1 MAKFFINRPIFAWV
15 IAIVIM
21 LAGGLAVTQ
30 LPVEQYPEI
39 APPSVQINASYPGAT
54 AATLEESVTQVIEQ
68 NMNGID
74 NLKYFA
80 STSDSAGNASI
91 TLTFEAGTD
100 ADIAQVQVQNKLQ
113 LALPLLPQAVQDQG
127 LVVAKS
133 NNSFL
138 LVAALTSNNP
148 QITQI
153 DLGDYVASNLQDPIA
168 RTPGV
173 GNVRLFGAPYAMRI
187 WLDPDRLVRYNMT
200 TLDVVMALR
209 EQNNQVAAGQIG
221 GTPAVE
227 NQRLTASIIAQT
239 RLETV
244 EQFENVLLRVNS
256 DGSKV
261 TVGDVA
267 EVELGGQDYGV
278 IARYNRQAASGLA
291 VNLATGANALDT
303 AAAVKEKLNELKQ
316 FFPEGV
322 ELVIPYDTTPFV
334 EISIQEVVKIL
345 FEAVVLVFILMFIFL
360 QNLRAT
366 IIPSL
371 AIPVVLL
378 GTFGIMSALGFSINT
393 LTMFGLV
400 LAIGLLV
407 DDAIVVVENVERLM
421 SEEQLNPR
429 QATIKSMGQI
439 TGALVAI
446 GLVMAAVFVP
456 MAFFGGSTG
465 AVYRQFSITII
476 SAMSLSVL
484 VAIIFTPSLC
494 ATILKPLDHTHEA
507 KGILGWFNRKL
518 DSATKKY
525 TNSVQSIIKRSMRFL
540 LVYLGLVVVLGFLF
554 ARMPSS
560 FIPNEDRGVF
570 LTQMQLPSG
579 ATQEQSRQTM
589 AKIEDYYLDQAA
601 GIRSVFTV
609 VGFSFSGQGQ
619 NSGLAFVRLTDW
631 DERTTPELQIDAII
645 GQAFGF
651 FSQIREAMVFAFNL
665 PSIPELGTASG
676 FNLYLQDRGGLGHE
690 GLLEARNQLLG
701 MAAQE
706 ESLTGVRPN
715 GLEDTAQ
722 LRIDVD
728 YEKAKALGISISDI
742 NSTLSNAFGI
752 TYVNDFV
759 DRGRVKRVY
768 LQGVP
773 EARMTPDDIGKWYVR
788 NSNGEMVSF
797 ASFSTTEWDFGPQR
811 LERYN
816 GVPAMNIQGEAAP
829 GFSSGDAML
838 KMEELIGKLPTG
850 IGYEWTGISL
860 EERTSGDQAPLLYA
874 LSLLIVFLCLA
885 ALYESWS
892 IPFSVMLVVPLGILG
907 AVIAAT
913 MRGLENDVYFQVGLL
928 TTVGVS
934 ARNAILIVEFAKDLQ
949 AQGKELLQA
958 TLEAVRLRL
967 RPILMTSLA
976 FTFGVLPLALST
988 GAGAV
993 SRQAIGTGVIGG
1005 MLGGTILAIF
1015 FVPLLF
1021 YVVRRTFPPKPAYDD
1036 E

>member
-1 MAKFFINRPIFAWV
+1 MAKFFIDRPIFAWV

-39 APPSVQINASYPGAT
+39 APPSVQINARYPGAT

-74 NLKYFA
+74 NLKYFS

-113 LALPLLPQAVQDQG
+113 LALPLLPQEVQNQG

-138 LVAALTSNNP
+138 LVAALVSSNP
-148 QITQI
+148 DITQI
-153 DLGDYVASNLQDPIA
+153 DLGDYIASNMQDPIS
-168 RTPGV
+168 RTAGV

-187 WLDPDRLVRYNMT
+187 WLDPSKLVRYNMT

-244 EQFENVLLRVNS
+244 EQFEEVLLRVNS

-267 EVELGGQDYGV
+267 EVELGGQDYGT

-303 AAAVKEKLNELKQ
+303 AEAVKAKLAELEQ

-334 EISIQEVVKIL
+334 EISIKEVVKIL

-421 SEEQLNPR
+421 SEEKLTPR
-429 QATIKSMGQI
+429 QATIKSMQQI

-494 ATILKPLDHTHEA
+494 ATILKPLNHDHEA
-507 KGILGWFNRKL
+507 KGILGWFNRNL
-518 DSATKKY
+518 DRATKKY
-525 TNSVQSIIKRSMRFL
+525 TNSVQSIIKRSARF
-540 LVYLGLVVVLGFLF
+540 VVIYLGLIVVLGFLF
-554 ARMPSS
+554 TRMPSS

-579 ATQEQSRQTM
+579 ATQEQSRETM
-589 AKIEDYYLDQAA
+589 AKIEDYYLDQAE

-631 DERTTPELQIDAII
+631 SERTSPELQIEAII
-645 GQAFGF
+645 GRAFGYF
-651 FSQIREAMVFAFNL
+651 MQIREAMVFAFNL

-676 FNLYLQDRGGLGHE
+676 FNLYIQDRGGLGHE
-690 GLLEARNQLLG
+690 RLLQARNQLLG

-706 ESLTGVRPN
+706 PMLAGVRPN
-715 GLEDTAQ
+715 GLEDTSQ

-728 YEKAKALGISISDI
+728 YEKAKALGLSISDI
-742 NSTLSNAFGI
+742 NATLSNAFGT

-759 DRGRVKRVY
+759 DRGRVKKVY
-768 LQGVP
+768 LQGIA
-773 EARMTPDDIGKWYVR
+773 EARMTPTDIGKWYVR
-788 NSNGEMVSF
+788 NANGEMVSF
-797 ASFSTTEWDFGPQR
+797 SSFSTTHWDFGPQR

-829 GFSSGDAML
+829 GYSSGDAML
-838 KMEELIGKLPTG
+838 KMEELIAQLPPG
-850 IGYEWTGISL
+850 IGFEWTGISL

-1021 YVVRRTFPPKPAYDD
+1021 YIVRRTFPPKPPYED
-1036 E
+1036 

>member
-1 MAKFFINRPIFAWV
+1 MAKFFIDRPIFAWV

-30 LPVEQYPEI
+30 LPIEQYPEI

-74 NLKYFA
+74 NLKYFS

-138 LVAALTSNNP
+138 LVAALISDNP
-148 QITQI
+148 DIDQI
-153 DLGDYVASNLQDPIA
+153 DLGDYIASNMQDPIS
-168 RTPGV
+168 RTKGV

-187 WLDPDRLVRYNMT
+187 WLDPDKLVRYNMST
-200 TLDVVMALR
+200 TDVVLALR

-244 EQFENVLLRVNS
+244 QQFNDILLRVNP

-261 TVGDVA
+261 TVADVA
-267 EVELGGQDYGV
+267 EVELGGQSYGTV
-278 IARYNRQAASGLA
+278 ARYNRQPASGLA

-303 AAAVKEKLNELKQ
+303 AEAVKAKLAELQQ

-322 ELVIPYDTTPFV
+322 EMVIPYDTTPFV

-345 FEAVVLVFILMFIFL
+345 FEAVILVFILMFIFL

-378 GTFGIMSALGFSINT
+378 GTFGIMSVLGFSINT

-421 SEEQLNPR
+421 SEEKLSPR
-429 QATIKSMGQI
+429 QATIKSMQQI

-494 ATILKPLDHTHEA
+494 ATILKPLDHNHEP
-507 KGILGWFNRKL
+507 KGLLGWFNRIL
-518 DSATKKY
+518 ERATNKY
-525 TNSVQSIIKRSMRFL
+525 TNSVQSIIKRSVRF
-540 LVYLGLVVVLGFLF
+540 VVIYLALVVVVGFLF
-554 ARMPSS
+554 TRMPSS

-579 ATQEQSRQTM
+579 ATQEQSRETM
-589 AKIEDYYLDQAA
+589 TKIEDYLLDQAE
-601 GIRSVFTV
+601 GVRSVFSV

-631 DERTTPELQIDAII
+631 DERTSPELQIDAII
-645 GQAFGF
+645 GSAFGY
-651 FSQIREAMVFAFNL
+651 FSQIREAMIFAFNL

-690 GLLEARNQLLG
+690 SLLEARNQLLG

-706 ESLTGVRPN
+706 PMLAGVRPN
-715 GLEDTAQ
+715 GLEDTSQ
-722 LRIDVD
+722 LRINVD
-728 YEKAKALGISISDI
+728 YEKAKALGLSISDI
-742 NSTLSNAFGI
+742 NATLSNAFGT

-759 DRGRVKRVY
+759 DRGRVKKVY
-768 LQGVP
+768 MQGVP

-788 NSNGEMVSF
+788 NASGDMVSF
-797 ASFSTTEWDFGPQR
+797 ASFADTEWDFGPQR

-829 GFSSGDAML
+829 GYSSGDAML
-838 KMEELIGKLPTG
+838 KMEQLIGQLPTG

-892 IPFSVMLVVPLGILG
+892 IPFAVMLVVPLGILG

-913 MRGLENDVYFQVGLL
+913 LRGLENDVYFQVGLL

-1021 YVVRRTFPPKPAYDD
+1021 YIVRRNFPPKPPYED
-1036 E
+1036 

>member
-1 MAKFFINRPIFAWV
+1 MAKFFIDRPIFAWV

-39 APPSVQINASYPGAT
+39 APPSVQINARYPGAT

-74 NLKYFA
+74 NLKYFS

-113 LALPLLPQAVQDQG
+113 LALPLLPQEVQNQG

-138 LVAALTSNNP
+138 LVAALVSSNP
-148 QITQI
+148 DITQI
-153 DLGDYVASNLQDPIA
+153 DLGDYIASNMQDPIS
-168 RTPGV
+168 RTAGV

-187 WLDPDRLVRYNMT
+187 WLDPSKLVRYNMT

-244 EQFENVLLRVNS
+244 EQFEEVLLRVNS

-267 EVELGGQDYGV
+267 EVELGGQDYGT

-303 AAAVKEKLNELKQ
+303 AEAVKAKLAELEQ

-334 EISIQEVVKIL
+334 EISIKEVVKIL

-421 SEEQLNPR
+421 SEEKLTPR
-429 QATIKSMGQI
+429 QATIKSMQQI

-494 ATILKPLDHTHEA
+494 ATILKPLNHDHEA
-507 KGILGWFNRKL
+507 KGILGWFNRNL
-518 DSATKKY
+518 DRATKKY
-525 TNSVQSIIKRSMRFL
+525 TNSVQSIIKRSARF
-540 LVYLGLVVVLGFLF
+540 VVIYLGLIVVLGFLF
-554 ARMPSS
+554 TRMPSS

-579 ATQEQSRQTM
+579 ATQEQSRETM
-589 AKIEDYYLDQAA
+589 AKIEDYYLDQAE

-631 DERTTPELQIDAII
+631 SERTSPELQIEAII
-645 GQAFGF
+645 GRAFGYF
-651 FSQIREAMVFAFNL
+651 MQIREAMVFAFNL

-676 FNLYLQDRGGLGHE
+676 FNLYIQDRGGLGHE
-690 GLLEARNQLLG
+690 RLLQARNQLLG

-706 ESLTGVRPN
+706 PMLAGVRPN
-715 GLEDTAQ
+715 GLEDTSQ

-728 YEKAKALGISISDI
+728 YEKAKALGLSISDI
-742 NSTLSNAFGI
+742 NATLSNAFGT

-759 DRGRVKRVY
+759 DRGRVKKVY
-768 LQGVP
+768 LQGIA
-773 EARMTPDDIGKWYVR
+773 EARMTPADIGKWYVR
-788 NSNGEMVSF
+788 NANGEMVSF
-797 ASFSTTEWDFGPQR
+797 SSFSTTHWDFGPQR

-829 GFSSGDAML
+829 GYSSGDAML
-838 KMEELIGKLPTG
+838 KMEELIAQLPPG
-850 IGYEWTGISL
+850 IGFEWTGISL

-1021 YVVRRTFPPKPAYDD
+1021 YIVRRTFPPKPPYED
-1036 E
+1036 

>member
-74 NLKYFA
+74 NLKYFT

-133 NNSFL
+133 NSSFL

-148 QITQI
+148 QISQI
-153 DLGDYVASNLQDPIA
+153 DLGDYIASNLQDPIA
-168 RTPGV
+168 RTAGV

-187 WLDPDRLVRYNMT
+187 WLDPDRLVRYNMS

-244 EQFENVLLRVNS
+244 EQFKNVLLRVNN

-267 EVELGGQDYGV
+267 QVELGGQDYGV
-278 IARYNRQAASGLA
+278 IARYNRQPATGLA

-303 AAAVKEKLNELKQ
+303 AAAVKAKLNELKQ

-421 SEEQLNPR
+421 SEEKLSPR

-525 TNSVQSIIKRSMRFL
+525 TNSVQSIIKRSVRFL

-601 GIRSVFTV
+601 GVRSVFSV

-645 GQAFGF
+645 GQAFGY

-690 GLLEARNQLLG
+690 GLLAARNQLLG

-706 ESLTGVRPN
+706 PSLTGVRPN

-728 YEKAKALGISISDI
+728 YEKAKALGLSISDI
-742 NSTLSNAFGI
+742 NATLSNAFGT

-768 LQGVP
+768 LQGIP
-773 EARMTPDDIGKWYVR
+773 QARMTPEDIGKWYVR

-797 ASFSTTEWDFGPQR
+797 ASFSSTQWDFGPQR

-829 GFSSGDAML
+829 GYSSGDAML
-838 KMEELIGKLPTG
+838 KMEALIGKLPTG

-1021 YVVRRTFPPKPAYDD
+1021 YIVRRTFPPKAAYDD

>member
-1 MAKFFINRPIFAWV
+1 MAKFFIDRPIFAWV

-74 NLKYFA
+74 NLKYFS

-113 LALPLLPQAVQDQG
+113 LALPLLPQEVQNQG

-138 LVAALTSNNP
+138 LVAALISSNP
-148 QITQI
+148 EITQI
-153 DLGDYVASNLQDPIA
+153 DLGDYIASNMQDPIS

-187 WLDPDRLVRYNMT
+187 WLDPNKLVRYNMT

-244 EQFENVLLRVNS
+244 EQFEQVLLRVNG

-278 IARYNRQAASGLA
+278 IARYNRQPASGLA

-303 AAAVKEKLNELKQ
+303 AEAVKARLAELEQ

-334 EISIQEVVKIL
+334 EISIKEVVKIL

-378 GTFGIMSALGFSINT
+378 GTFGIMSVLGFSINT

-421 SEEQLNPR
+421 SEEKLTPR
-429 QATIKSMGQI
+429 QATIKSMQQI

-494 ATILKPLDHTHEA
+494 ATILKPLNHDHEA
-507 KGILGWFNRKL
+507 KGILGWFNRML
-518 DSATKKY
+518 ERATKKY
-525 TNSVQSIIKRSMRFL
+525 TSSVQSIIKRSTRFVL
-540 LVYLGLVVVLGFLF
+540 IYLGLIVVLGFLF
-554 ARMPSS
+554 TRMPSS

-570 LTQMQLPSG
+570 LTQMQLPAGS
-579 ATQEQSRQTM
+579 TQEQSRETM
-589 AKIEDYYLDQAA
+589 AKIEDYYLEQAQ
-601 GIRSVFTV
+601 GIRSVFSV

-631 DERTTPELQIDAII
+631 SERTSPELQIDAII
-645 GQAFGF
+645 GQAFGYF
-651 FSQIREAMVFAFNL
+651 MQIREAMVFAFNL

-676 FNLYLQDRGGLGHE
+676 FNLYIQDRGGLGHE

-706 ESLTGVRPN
+706 PMLTGVRPN

-728 YEKAKALGISISDI
+728 YEKAKALGLGISDI
-742 NSTLSNAFGI
+742 NSTLSNAFGT

-759 DRGRVKRVY
+759 DRGRVKKVY
-768 LQGVP
+768 LQGIP
-773 EARMTPDDIGKWYVR
+773 EARMTPADIGKWYVR
-788 NSNGEMVSF
+788 NANGEMVSF
-797 ASFSTTEWDFGPQR
+797 SSFSTTRWDFGPQR

-829 GFSSGDAML
+829 GYSSGDAML
-838 KMEELIGKLPTG
+838 KMEELIAQLPPG
-850 IGYEWTGISL
+850 IGFEWTGISL

-949 AQGKELLQA
+949 AQGKELLEA

-1021 YVVRRTFPPKPAYDD
+1021 YIVRRTFPPKPPYED
-1036 E
+1036 

>member
-138 LVAALTSNNP
+138 LVAALTSDNP
-148 QITQI
+148 QISQI
-153 DLGDYVASNLQDPIA
+153 DLGDYIASNLQDPIA
-168 RTPGV
+168 RTAGV
-173 GNVRLFGAPYAMRI
+173 GNVRMFGAPYAMRI
-187 WLDPDRLVRYNMT
+187 WLNPDKLVRYNMS

-244 EQFENVLLRVNS
+244 EQFEKVLLRVNN

-267 EVELGGQDYGV
+267 KVELGGQDYGV
-278 IARYNRQAASGLA
+278 IARYNRQPATGLA

-303 AAAVKEKLNELKQ
+303 AAAVKAKLNELKQ

-345 FEAVVLVFILMFIFL
+345 FEAVILVFILMFIFL

-421 SEEQLNPR
+421 SEEKLSPR

-525 TNSVQSIIKRSMRFL
+525 TNSVQSIIKRSVRFVV
-540 LVYLGLVVVLGFLF
+540 VYLGLVVVLGFLF

-601 GIRSVFTV
+601 GVRSVFSV

-645 GQAFGF
+645 GQAFGYF
-651 FSQIREAMVFAFNL
+651 AQIREAMVFAFNL

-690 GLLEARNQLLG
+690 GLLDARNQLLG

-706 ESLTGVRPN
+706 PSLTGVRPN

-728 YEKAKALGISISDI
+728 YEKAKALGLSIGDI
-742 NSTLSNAFGI
+742 NATLSNAFGT

-768 LQGVP
+768 LQGIP

-797 ASFSTTEWDFGPQR
+797 ASFATTEWDFGPQR

-829 GFSSGDAML
+829 GYSSGDAML

-1021 YVVRRTFPPKPAYDD
+1021 YIVRRTFPPKAPYDD

>member
-1 MAKFFINRPIFAWV
+1 MAKFFIDRPIFAWV

-21 LAGGLAVTQ
+21 LAGGLAITQ
-30 LPVEQYPEI
+30 LPVEQYPQI

-54 AATLEESVTQVIEQ
+54 AETLEESVTQVIEQ

-74 NLKYFA
+74 NLKYFS

-113 LALPLLPQAVQDQG
+113 LALPLLPQEVQNQG

-133 NNSFL
+133 NDSFL

-148 QITQI
+148 EITQM
-153 DLGDYVASNLQDPIA
+153 DLSDYVASNIQDPIS

-173 GNVRLFGAPYAMRI
+173 GNVRIFGAPYSMRI
-187 WLDPDRLVRYNMT
+187 WLDPERLVRYNMS

-209 EQNNQVAAGQIG
+209 EQNNQVAAGQVG

-239 RLETV
+239 RLQTV
-244 EQFENVLLRVNS
+244 EEFENILLRVAE

-261 TVGDVA
+261 TVADVA
-267 EVELGGQDYGV
+267 EVELGALDYSV
-278 IARYNRQAASGLA
+278 VARYNRQQASGLA
-291 VNLATGANALDT
+291 VNLATGANALAT
-303 AAAVKEKLNELKQ
+303 AEAVKAKLAELEQ
-316 FFPEGV
+316 FFPQGV

-334 EISIQEVVKIL
+334 EISIKEVVKIL
-345 FEAVVLVFILMFIFL
+345 FEAVILVFILMFIFL

-421 SEEQLNPR
+421 SEEKLSPR
-429 QATIKSMGQI
+429 QATIKSMTQI
-439 TGALVAI
+439 TGALIAI

-465 AVYRQFSITII
+465 AIYRQFSITII
-476 SAMSLSVL
+476 SAMSLSVM

-494 ATILKPLDHTHEA
+494 ATILKPLDHDHEA
-507 KGILGWFNRKL
+507 KGFFGWFNRNL
-518 DSATKKY
+518 ERATKKY
-525 TNSVQSIIKRSMRFL
+525 TKSVQGIIKRSVRF
-540 LVYLGLVVVLGFLF
+540 VVIYLGLIVVVGLLF

-560 FIPNEDRGVF
+560 FIPDEDRGVF

-579 ATQEQSRQTM
+579 ATQEQTQQTM
-589 AKIEDYYLDQAA
+589 TKVENYFLDQAD
-601 GIRSVFTV
+601 GVQSVFSI

-619 NSGLAFVRLTDW
+619 NSGMAFVRLDDW
-631 DERTTPELQIDAII
+631 SERTTPELQVDAVI

-651 FSQIREAMVFAFNL
+651 FSQIREAMIFAFNL

-676 FNLYLQDRGGLGHE
+676 FNLYIQDRTGLGHAA
-690 GLLEARNQLLG
+690 LLEARNQLLG

-706 ESLTGVRPN
+706 PSLTGVRPN

-722 LRIDVD
+722 LRVDVD
-728 YEKAKALGISISDI
+728 YEKAKALGLSISDI
-742 NSTLSNAFGI
+742 NATLGNAFGT

-759 DRGRVKRVY
+759 DRGRVKKVY
-768 LQGVP
+768 LQGIP
-773 EARMTPDDIGKWYVR
+773 EARMTPEDINKWYVR
-788 NSNGEMVSF
+788 NNQGEMVSF
-797 ASFSTTEWDFGPQR
+797 ASFATTAWDFGPQR

-816 GVPAMNIQGEAAP
+816 GVPAMNLQGEAAE
-829 GFSSGDAML
+829 GYSSGDAML
-838 KMEELIGKLPTG
+838 KMEELIGKLPPG
-850 IGYEWTGISL
+850 IGFEWTGISL

-1005 MLGGTILAIF
+1005 MVGGTILAIF

-1021 YVVRRTFPPKPAYDD
+1021 YIVRRAFPPKPPYED
-1036 E
+1036 

>member
-1 MAKFFINRPIFAWV
+1 MAKFFIDRPIFAWV

-21 LAGGLAVTQ
+21 LSGGLAVTQ
-30 LPVEQYPEI
+30 LPIEQYPEI

-74 NLKYFA
+74 NLQYFS

-91 TLTFEAGTD
+91 TLTFTAGTD

-113 LALPLLPQAVQDQG
+113 LALPLLPQEVQDQG

-138 LVAALTSNNP
+138 LVAALVSDNP
-148 QITQI
+148 DISQT
-153 DLGDYVASNLQDPIA
+153 DLGDYIASNMQDPIS

-187 WLDPDRLVRYNMT
+187 WLDPDRLVRYNMNT
-200 TLDVVMALR
+200 SDVVLALR

-221 GTPAVE
+221 GTPAVD

-244 EQFENVLLRVNS
+244 DQFEQVLLRVNN

-267 EVELGGQDYGV
+267 HVELGGQDYGI
-278 IARYNRQAASGLA
+278 IARYNRQAATGLA

-303 AAAVKEKLNELKQ
+303 AVAVKAKLEELKQ

-322 ELVIPYDTTPFV
+322 EMVIPYDTTPFV
-334 EISIQEVVKIL
+334 EISIKEVVKIL

-378 GTFGIMSALGFSINT
+378 GTFGVMSVLGFSINT

-421 SEEQLNPR
+421 SEEKLSPR
-429 QATIKSMGQI
+429 QATIKSMQQI

-494 ATILKPLDHTHEA
+494 ATILKPLDHDREA

-518 DSATKKY
+518 DSATQKY
-525 TNSVQSIIKRSMRFL
+525 TGSVQTIIKRSTRFI
-540 LVYLGLVVVLGFLF
+540 VIYLGLVVVVGFLF
-554 ARMPSS
+554 SRMPSS

-570 LTQMQLPSG
+570 LTQMQLPAGS
-579 ATQEQSRQTM
+579 TQEQSRETM
-589 AKIEDYYLDQAA
+589 AKIEDYYLEQAE
-601 GIRSVFTV
+601 GIRSVFSV

-631 DERTTPELQIDAII
+631 DERTTPELQIEAII
-645 GQAFGF
+645 GQAFGY

-676 FNLYLQDRGGLGHE
+676 FNLYIQDRGGLGHE

-701 MAAQE
+701 MASQE
-706 ESLTGVRPN
+706 PVLTGVRPN

-728 YEKAKALGISISDI
+728 YEKAKALGLSISDI
-742 NSTLSNAFGI
+742 NTTLSNAFGT

-759 DRGRVKRVY
+759 DRGRVKKVY

-773 EARMTPDDIGKWYVR
+773 EARMTPEDIGKWYVR
-788 NSNGEMVSF
+788 NATGEMVSF
-797 ASFSTTEWDFGPQR
+797 SSFSTTRWDFGPQR

-816 GVPAMNIQGEAAP
+816 GVPAMNLQGEASP
-829 GFSSGDAML
+829 GYSSGDAML
-838 KMEELIGKLPTG
+838 KMEELIGQLPSG

-892 IPFSVMLVVPLGILG
+892 IPFAVMLVVPLGILG

-913 MRGLENDVYFQVGLL
+913 LRGLENDVYFQVGLL

-1021 YVVRRTFPPKPAYDD
+1021 YIVRRTFPPKAPHED
-1036 E
+1036 

>member
-1 MAKFFINRPIFAWV
+1 MAKFFIDRPIFSWV
-15 IAIVIM
+15 IAIIIM

-39 APPSVQINASYPGAT
+39 APPTVQINATYPGAT
-54 AATLEESVTQVIEQ
+54 AETLEQNVTQVIEQ
-68 NMNGID
+68 NLNGID
-74 NLKYFA
+74 NLQYFS

-91 TLTFEAGTD
+91 TLTFASGTD
-100 ADIAQVQVQNKLQ
+100 PDIAQVQVQNKLQ
-113 LALPLLPQAVQDQG
+113 LVVPLLPQAVQDQG
-127 LVVAKS
+127 LVVAKA

-138 LVAALTSNNP
+138 MVIGLISSNPEVN
-148 QITQI
+148 QI
-153 DLGDYVASNLQDPIA
+153 DLGDYIASNLKDPIA

-173 GNVRLFGAPYAMRI
+173 GNVRQFGSPYAMRI
-187 WLDPDRLVRYNMT
+187 WLDPQKLTRYNLT
-200 TLDVVMALR
+200 TQDVVLALR

-221 GTPAVE
+221 GTPALE
-227 NQRLTASIIAQT
+227 GQRLTSSIIAQT
-239 RLETV
+239 RLETID
-244 EQFENVLLRVNS
+244 EFEDILLKVNQ
-256 DGSKV
+256 DGSSV
-261 TVGDVA
+261 TIADVA
-267 EVELGGQDYGV
+267 HVELGGENYATVG
-278 IARYNRQAASGLA
+278 RYNRQAASGLA
-291 VNLATGANALDT
+291 ITLATGANALDT
-303 AAAVKEKLNELKQ
+303 AAAVKETVAELEQ
-316 FFPEGV
+316 YFPEGV

-334 EISIQEVVKIL
+334 EISITEVVKIL
-345 FEAVVLVFILMFIFL
+345 FEAVVLVFLLMFLFL

-366 IIPSL
+366 VIPAL

-378 GTFGIMSALGFSINT
+378 GTFGIMSVFGFSINT

-421 SEEQLNPR
+421 SEEGLSPR
-429 QATIKSMGQI
+429 QATIKSMTQI

-476 SAMSLSVL
+476 SAMALSVL
-484 VAIIFTPSLC
+484 VAIIFSPALC
-494 ATILKPLDHTHEA
+494 ATILKPIDHNA
-507 KGILGWFNRKL
+507 PKKGPLGAFNRGL
-518 DSATKKY
+518 NRLTARY
-525 TNSVQSIIKRSMRFL
+525 TDSVQSIIKRSVRFVL
-540 LVYLGLVVVLGFLF
+540 IYLGLVVVLGFLF

-570 LTQMQLPSG
+570 LTQMQLPAG
-579 ATQEQSRQTM
+579 ATQEQSLETM
-589 AKIEDYYLDQAA
+589 KKIEDYFLDEAD
-601 GIRSVFTV
+601 GIRSIFTV

-619 NSGLAFVRLTDW
+619 NSGLAFVRMTDW
-631 DERTTPELQIDAII
+631 EERTTPELQIDAII
-645 GQAFGF
+645 GRAMGYL
-651 FSQIREAMVFAFNL
+651 STLREAMVFAFNL

-676 FNLYLQDRGGLGHE
+676 FNLYLQDRAGLGHDA
-690 GLLEARNQLLG
+690 LLNARNQLLG
-701 MAAQE
+701 MAAQDE
-706 ESLTGVRPN
+706 RLVGVRPN
-715 GLEDTAQ
+715 GLEDTSQ
-722 LRIDVD
+722 FRIDVD
-728 YEKAKALGISISDI
+728 FQKAKALGLSIDAI
-742 NSTLSNAFGI
+742 NGTLSSAFGS
-752 TYVNDFV
+752 TYVNDFI

-768 LQGVP
+768 VQGVA
-773 EARMTPDDIGKWYVR
+773 EARMKPEDLGQWYVR
-788 NSNGEMVSF
+788 NNVGEMVPFSAF
-797 ASFSTTEWDFGPQR
+797 ATTGWDFGPQR

-816 GVPAMNIQGEAAP
+816 GVPAMNLQGEAAP
-829 GFSSGDAML
+829 GYSSGDAML
-838 KMEELIGKLPTG
+838 AMEELIAQLPTG

-860 EERTSGDQAPLLYA
+860 EEKVSGDQAPMLYA
-874 LSLLIVFLCLA
+874 LSLLIVFLCLS

-892 IPFSVMLVVPLGILG
+892 IPFSVMLVVPLGIFG

-1005 MLGGTILAIF
+1005 MVGGTLLAVF

-1021 YVVRRTFPPKPAYDD
+1021 YIVRRTFPPKQRLED
-1036 E
+1036 

>member
-1 MAKFFINRPIFAWV
+1 MAKFFIDRPIFAWV

-74 NLKYFA
+74 NLKYFS

-113 LALPLLPQAVQDQG
+113 LALPLLPQEVQNQG

-138 LVAALTSNNP
+138 LVAALISSNP
-148 QITQI
+148 ETTQI
-153 DLGDYVASNLQDPIA
+153 DLGDYIASNMQDPIS

-187 WLDPDRLVRYNMT
+187 WLDPNKLVRYNMT

-209 EQNNQVAAGQIG
+209 EQNIQVAAGQIG

-244 EQFENVLLRVNS
+244 EQFEQVLLRVNS

-278 IARYNRQAASGLA
+278 IARYNRQPASGLA
-291 VNLATGANALDT
+291 VNLATGANALET
-303 AAAVKEKLNELKQ
+303 AEAVKARLAELEQ
-316 FFPEGV
+316 FFPQGV

-334 EISIQEVVKIL
+334 EISIKEVVKTL

-400 LAIGLLV
+400 LSIGLLV

-421 SEEQLNPR
+421 SEEKLTPR
-429 QATIKSMGQI
+429 QATIKSMQQI

-494 ATILKPLDHTHEA
+494 ATILKPLNHDHEA
-507 KGILGWFNRKL
+507 KGILGWFNRSL
-518 DSATKKY
+518 DRATKKY
-525 TNSVQSIIKRSMRFL
+525 TSSVQSIIKRSTRFVL
-540 LVYLGLVVVLGFLF
+540 IYLGLIVVLGFLF
-554 ARMPSS
+554 TRMPSS

-589 AKIEDYYLDQAA
+589 AKIEDYYLDQAQ
-601 GIRSVFTV
+601 GVRSVFSV

-631 DERTTPELQIDAII
+631 SERTSPELQIDAII
-645 GQAFGF
+645 GQAFGYF
-651 FSQIREAMVFAFNL
+651 MQIREAMVFAFNL

-676 FNLYLQDRGGLGHE
+676 FNLYIQDRGGLGHE

-706 ESLTGVRPN
+706 PMLTGVRPN

-728 YEKAKALGISISDI
+728 YEKAKALGLSISDI
-742 NSTLSNAFGI
+742 NSTLSNAFGT

-759 DRGRVKRVY
+759 DRGRVKKVY

-773 EARMTPDDIGKWYVR
+773 EARMTPADIGKWYVR
-788 NSNGEMVSF
+788 NASGEMVSF
-797 ASFSTTEWDFGPQR
+797 SSFSTTHWDFGPQR

-829 GFSSGDAML
+829 GYSSGDAML
-838 KMEELIGKLPTG
+838 KMEELIAQLPPG
-850 IGYEWTGISL
+850 IGFEWTGISL

-1021 YVVRRTFPPKPAYDD
+1021 YIVRRAFPPKPPYED
-1036 E
+1036 

>member
-1 MAKFFINRPIFAWV
+1 MAKFFIDRPIFAWV
-15 IAIVIM
+15 IAIIIM

-54 AATLEESVTQVIEQ
+54 AETLEESVTQVIEQ
-68 NMNGID
+68 NLNGID
-74 NLKYFA
+74 NLVYFS

-100 ADIAQVQVQNKLQ
+100 PDIAQVQVQNKLQ
-113 LALPLLPQAVQDQG
+113 LVVPLLPQAVQDQG
-127 LVVAKS
+127 LVVAKA

-138 LVAALTSNNP
+138 MVLALISNNDE
-148 QITQI
+148 INQI
-153 DLGDYVASNLQDPIA
+153 DLGDYIASNIQDPIA

-187 WLDPDRLVRYNMT
+187 WLDPQKLTRYNLT
-200 TLDVVMALR
+200 TTDVVLALR
-209 EQNNQVAAGQIG
+209 EQNNQVAAGQLG
-221 GTPAVE
+221 GTPAVAG
-227 NQRLTASIIAQT
+227 QRLTSSIIAQT

-244 EQFENVLLRVNS
+244 DQFEDILLRVNE
-256 DGSKV
+256 DGSAVKV
-261 TVGDVA
+261 SDVA
-267 EVELGGQDYGV
+267 HVELGGENYST

-291 VNLATGANALDT
+291 VNLATGANALET
-303 AAAVKEKLNELKQ
+303 AAAVKERVAELEQ
-316 FFPEGV
+316 FFPPGV

-334 EISIQEVVKIL
+334 ETSITEVVKIL
-345 FEAVVLVFILMFIFL
+345 FEAFVLVFLLMLLFL

-366 IIPSL
+366 LIPTL
-371 AIPVVLL
+371 AIPVVVL

-421 SEEQLNPR
+421 HDEKLSPR
-429 QATIKSMGQI
+429 KATIKSMQQI
-439 TGALVAI
+439 TGALIAI

-476 SAMSLSVL
+476 SAMSLSVM
-484 VAIIFTPSLC
+484 VAIIFSPSLC
-494 ATILKPLDHTHEA
+494 ATLLKPIDDEKKN
-507 KGILGWFNRKL
+507 KGIMGAFNRGL
-518 DSATKKY
+518 NRVTEKY
-525 TNSVQSIIKRSMRFL
+525 TGSVQSIIKRSARFIVIYFV
-540 LVYLGLVVVLGFLF
+540 LVAVLAFLF
-554 ARMPSS
+554 LRMPSS

-570 LTQMQLPSG
+570 LTQMQLPAG
-579 ATQEQSRQTM
+579 ATQEQSFETM
-589 AKIEDYYLDQAA
+589 QKIENYYLDEAA
-601 GIRSVFTV
+601 GIRSVFSV

-619 NSGLAFVRLTDW
+619 NAGLAFVRMTDW
-631 DERTTPELQIDAII
+631 SERTTPDLQIEAII
-645 GQAFGF
+645 GRAMGY
-651 FSQIREAMVFAFNL
+651 FSQVREAMIFAFNL
-665 PSIPELGTASG
+665 PSIPELGNASG

-690 GLLEARNQLLG
+690 GLLQARNQLLG
-701 MAAQE
+701 MAAQN
-706 ESLTGVRPN
+706 STVVGVRPN
-715 GLEDTAQ
+715 GLEDTSQ
-722 LRIDVD
+722 FKIEVD
-728 YEKAKALGISISDI
+728 FQKAKALGLSIDQI
-742 NSTLSNAFGI
+742 NATLANGFGSTYI
-752 TYVNDFV
+752 NDFI
-759 DRGRVKRVY
+759 DRGRVKKVY

-773 EARMTPDDIGKWYVR
+773 ESRMTPDDLSQWFVR
-788 NSNGEMVSF
+788 NNDGEMVPFSSF
-797 ASFSTTEWDFGPQR
+797 ANTSWTFGPQR

-829 GFSSGDAML
+829 GFASGDAMMA
-838 KMEELIGKLPTG
+838 MEEMISKLPQG
-850 IGYEWTGISL
+850 IGYEWSGISL
-860 EERTSGDQAPLLYA
+860 EEKISGDQAPLLYA

-949 AQGKELLQA
+949 AQGKELLAA
-958 TLEAVRLRL
+958 TLEAVKLRL

-976 FTFGVLPLALST
+976 FTFGVLPLALSS

-1005 MLGGTILAIF
+1005 MIGGTILAIF

-1021 YVVRRTFPPKPAYDD
+1021 YVVRRTFPPKVRAED
-1036 E
+1036 

>member
-74 NLKYFA
+74 NLKYFS

-91 TLTFEAGTD
+91 TLTFDAGTD

-113 LALPLLPQAVQDQG
+113 LALPLLPKEVQDQG

-148 QITQI
+148 EINQI
-153 DLGDYVASNLQDPIA
+153 DLSDYVASNMQDPIS

-187 WLDPDRLVRYNMT
+187 WLDPDKLVRYNMT

-221 GTPAVE
+221 GTPAVD

-244 EQFENVLLRVNS
+244 DQFEQVLLRVNN

-291 VNLATGANALDT
+291 GNLATGANALET

-421 SEEQLNPR
+421 SEEKLSPR

-484 VAIIFTPSLC
+484 IAIIFTPSLC
-494 ATILKPLDHTHEA
+494 ATILKPLDHNHQA
-507 KGILGWFNRKL
+507 KGVLGWFNRIL
-518 DSATKKY
+518 ERSTKRY
-525 TNSVQSIIKRSMRFL
+525 TASVQSIIKRSTRFV
-540 LVYLGLVVVLGFLF
+540 LVYLGLILVLGFLF
-554 ARMPSS
+554 TRMPSS

-579 ATQEQSRQTM
+579 ATQAQSRQTM
-589 AKIEDYYLDQAA
+589 AKIEDYYLDQAE
-601 GIRSVFTV
+601 GIRSVFSV

-631 DERTTPELQIDAII
+631 SERTSPNLQIDAII

-676 FNLYLQDRGGLGHE
+676 FNLYLQDRGGLGHA

-706 ESLTGVRPN
+706 SVLTGVRPN

-722 LRIDVD
+722 LRVDVD
-728 YEKAKALGISISDI
+728 YEKAKALGLSISDI
-742 NSTLSNAFGI
+742 NGILGSAFG
-752 TYVNDFV
+752 TVYVNDFV
-759 DRGRVKRVY
+759 DRGRVKKVY
-768 LQGVP
+768 LQGIP
-773 EARMTPDDIGKWYVR
+773 EARMTPEDIGKWYVR
-788 NSNGEMVSF
+788 NSSGDMVSF
-797 ASFSTTEWDFGPQR
+797 ASFSTTQWDFGPQR

-816 GVPAMNIQGEAAP
+816 GVPAMNIQGEAAE
-829 GFSSGDAML
+829 GYSSGDAML
-838 KMEELIGKLPTG
+838 KMEELISRLPSG

-874 LSLLIVFLCLA
+874 LSLLIVFLCLS

-913 MRGLENDVYFQVGLL
+913 LRGLENDVYFQVGLL

-976 FTFGVLPLALST
+976 FTFGVLPLATST

-1005 MLGGTILAIF
+1005 MVGGTILAIF

-1021 YVVRRTFPPKPAYDD
+1021 YIVRSIFPPKPPYED
-1036 E
+1036 

>member
-1 MAKFFINRPIFAWV
+1 MAKFFIDRPIFAWV

-74 NLKYFA
+74 NLKYFS

-113 LALPLLPQAVQDQG
+113 LALPLLPQEVQNQG

-138 LVAALTSNNP
+138 LVAALISSNP
-148 QITQI
+148 ETTQI
-153 DLGDYVASNLQDPIA
+153 DLGDYIASNMQDPIS

-187 WLDPDRLVRYNMT
+187 WLDPNKLVRYNMT

-209 EQNNQVAAGQIG
+209 EQNIQVAAGQIG

-244 EQFENVLLRVNS
+244 EQFEQVLLRVNS

-278 IARYNRQAASGLA
+278 IARYNRQPASGLA
-291 VNLATGANALDT
+291 VNLATGANALET
-303 AAAVKEKLNELKQ
+303 AEAVKARLAELEQ
-316 FFPEGV
+316 FFPQGV

-334 EISIQEVVKIL
+334 EISIKEVVKIL

-421 SEEQLNPR
+421 SEEKLTPR
-429 QATIKSMGQI
+429 QATIKSMQQI

-494 ATILKPLDHTHEA
+494 ATILKPLNHDHEA
-507 KGILGWFNRKL
+507 KGILGWFNRSL
-518 DSATKKY
+518 DRATKKY
-525 TNSVQSIIKRSMRFL
+525 TSSVQSIIKRSTRFVL
-540 LVYLGLVVVLGFLF
+540 IYLGLIVVLGFLF
-554 ARMPSS
+554 TRMPSS

-589 AKIEDYYLDQAA
+589 AKIEDYYLDQAQ
-601 GIRSVFTV
+601 GVRSVFSV

-631 DERTTPELQIDAII
+631 SERTSPELQIDAII
-645 GQAFGF
+645 GQAFGYF
-651 FSQIREAMVFAFNL
+651 MQIREAMVFAFNL

-676 FNLYLQDRGGLGHE
+676 FNLYIQDRGGLGHE

-706 ESLTGVRPN
+706 PMLTGVRPN

-728 YEKAKALGISISDI
+728 YEKAKALGLSISDI
-742 NSTLSNAFGI
+742 NSTLSNAFGT

-759 DRGRVKRVY
+759 DRGRVKKVY

-773 EARMTPDDIGKWYVR
+773 EARMTPADIGKWYVR
-788 NSNGEMVSF
+788 NASGEMVSF
-797 ASFSTTEWDFGPQR
+797 SSFSTTHWDFGPQR

-829 GFSSGDAML
+829 GYSSGDAML
-838 KMEELIGKLPTG
+838 KMEELIAQLPPG
-850 IGYEWTGISL
+850 IGFEWTGISL
-860 EERTSGDQAPLLYA
+860 EERTSGAQAPLLYA

-1021 YVVRRTFPPKPAYDD
+1021 YIVRRAFPPKPPYED
-1036 E
+1036 